1 MPDGRE
7 VRAGHAKMIREKDIK
22 RHLKGEDEE
31 ESGVAPKTETPPAKE
46 IRLKKKDP
54 GTGDNGKES
63 SAPPDQGENDEEKDI
78 QLERAVDLLKGWE
91 IFKSR
96 FLDKAKA
103 S

>member
-1 MPDGRE
+1 MKKEEP
-7 VRAGHAKMIREKDIK
+7 EKGK
-22 RHLKGEDEE
+22 
-31 ESGVAPKTETPPAKE
+31 SGLQPPAPALE
-46 IRLKKKDP
+46 GKK
-54 GTGDNGKES
+54 G
-63 SAPPDQGENDEEKDI
+63 EEKDI